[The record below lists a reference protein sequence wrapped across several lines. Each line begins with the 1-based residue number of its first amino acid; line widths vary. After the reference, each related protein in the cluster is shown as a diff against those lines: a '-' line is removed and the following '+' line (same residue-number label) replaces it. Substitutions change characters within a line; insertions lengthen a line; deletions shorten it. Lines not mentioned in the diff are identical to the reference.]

1 MCCINT
7 VVSSLGTY
15 SVEAVGGVSESQ
27 NGREKSAKTSWRET
41 KESLAYMESYHASSK
56 QLASD

>member
-1 MCCINT
+1 
-7 VVSSLGTY
+7 VSSLGTY